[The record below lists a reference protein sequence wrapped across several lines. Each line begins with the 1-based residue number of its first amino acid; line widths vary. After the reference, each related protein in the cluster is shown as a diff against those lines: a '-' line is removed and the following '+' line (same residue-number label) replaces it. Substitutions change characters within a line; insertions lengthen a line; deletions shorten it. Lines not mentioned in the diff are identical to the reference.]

1 MPRGDAGFRHHPS
14 AYTAQIFYMVNDG
27 RLDILGDGLYIKS
40 AEWTFWVITEQ

>member
-1 MPRGDAGFRHHPS
+1 MIHNL
-14 AYTAQIFYMVNDG
+14 IILG